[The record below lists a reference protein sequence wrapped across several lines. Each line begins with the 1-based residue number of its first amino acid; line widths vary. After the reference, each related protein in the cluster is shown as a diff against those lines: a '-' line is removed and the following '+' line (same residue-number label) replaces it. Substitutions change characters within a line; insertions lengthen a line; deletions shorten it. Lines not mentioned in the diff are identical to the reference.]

1 MRYVYQLIGI
11 QCFAETRF
19 EDAGKALFNGD
30 LDPRVIV
37 SYFPDVVGRMFG
49 DEDEMSVFRGV
60 KERMPSEG
68 SVDDL
73 SESLSSFPFCI
84 SNHFFR
90 FTLTFYI
97 GLLHPVHLPTPLP
110 SHRLTL
116 LILVTKNLVRNY
128 SPHLTP
134 SSPPTAELFKILKQN
149 SLDMLETFLRK
160 WRTKRA
166 IEREAGGRWGELRD
180 PVSVGQF
187 FVSCSELTRRTTR
200 LGSRHGPYETLH
212 SLSSSSQRPLRSHLR
227 PFKLHSPLRSRART
241 S

>member
-37 SYFPDVVGRMFG
+37 SYFPDLVGHMFG

-68 SVDDL
+68 SVDNL
-73 SESLSSFPFCI
+73 SESLSSFPFLYIQSCLSI
-84 SNHFFR
+84 H
-90 FTLTFYI
+90 TFHLYI
-97 GLLHPVHLPTPLP
+97 LHWVTTPCTPSYPPP
-110 SHRLTL
+110 SHHLTL
-116 LILVTKNLVRNY
+116 LIPVNTNLVRNY

-166 IEREAGGRWGELRD
+166 IEREAGGRWGELCD
-180 PVSVGQF
+180 PVSVG
-187 FVSCSELTRRTTR
+187 
-200 LGSRHGPYETLH
+200 
-212 SLSSSSQRPLRSHLR
+212 SSSFFLYFLFFGPS
-227 PFKLHSPLRSRART
+227 
-241 S
+241 